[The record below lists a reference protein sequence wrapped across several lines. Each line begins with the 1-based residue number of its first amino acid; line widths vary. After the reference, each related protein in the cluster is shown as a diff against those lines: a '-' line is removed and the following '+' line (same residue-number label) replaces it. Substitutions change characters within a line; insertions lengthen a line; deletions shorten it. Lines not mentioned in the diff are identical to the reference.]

1 MTKSNYCQI
10 ELKLQLWWCVVLEL
24 LGDHSALLLSGSWR
38 APGSQPISM
47 EGREMLCLC
56 LVHQRSLLLCA
67 AASDSSRAP
76 LSLAEQPPPPPL
88 RAAPCFVCWVL
99 LCTETVA
106 ANCVCFLS
114 SPTSPNIL
122 LFLTPPPL
130 PPPPLQPFLFLNF
143 PPSSCCSC
151 IFLNAPHPTPPYPTP
166 VCWPL
171 LCCGGPQKRSGQMV
185 SDDFRALL
193 ISTGNS
199 LVLLLAWSSL
209 RVSACPK
216 LLTFIPFNLN

>member
-1 MTKSNYCQI
+1 MPNWTQTSVMMMCGAGTARWSFSAPAQRLLI
-10 ELKLQLWWCVVLEL
+10 SSWVPTHQHGGPWDVV
-24 LGDHSALLLSGSWR
+24 
-38 APGSQPISM
+38 
-47 EGREMLCLC
+47 
-56 LVHQRSLLLCA
+56 
-67 AASDSSRAP
+67 P
-76 LSLAEQPPPPPL
+76 LSCPPEVSVALCCCFWLFEGPLSACWAATSPPP
-88 RAAPCFVCWVL
+88 RTARCFVCRVL
-99 LCTETVA
+99 LCTKTVA

-122 LFLTPPPL
+122 LFLTPPP
-130 PPPPLQPFLFLNF
+130 PLQPFLFLNF

-151 IFLNAPHPTPPYPTP
+151 TLTPPYPTP

-209 RVSACPK
+209 RVSAGPK
-216 LLTFIPFNLN
+216 PLTFIPFNLN